1 MIDINELQ
9 RKYFSNIYDVPYDLK
24 KGGKIFIKPV
34 LLKDSELYDWAK
46 QILEIDKNS
55 TGNIEIIQSSYLK
68 FLIDYYFI
76 GVEGSENLLR
86 NLIKLCLG
94 FEYIAFAKDKGKPC
108 IAIYDGCEEG
118 STLTHIINQKEFD
131 DIKTIILFQNNP
143 SYDDRYVNPEVKE
156 MLAEYYKVKYN
167 NMNVPTMEK
176 KKGFVSSKTGKTFK
190 ELNEISYR
198 EFCIIY
204 DELLAQDNYYI
215 YKIVASNFQDTKI
228 NEVLHPLFAKKHD
241 IYEELF
247 TSTSALS
254 NKGIVGAEQLGKMNF
269 ET

>member
-1 MIDINELQ
+1 MANLDIDYLQ
-9 RKYFSNIYDVPYDLK
+9 RKYFSNIEDVPYTLK
-24 KGGKIFIKPV
+24 KGGEIFIKPV
-34 LLKDSELYDWAK
+34 LLKDSETYEWAK

-55 TGNIEIIQSSYLK
+55 TNDIEIIQASYLK
-68 FLIDYYFI
+68 FLIDYYF
-76 GVEGSENLLR
+76 VAYEDATNQLRSLL
-86 NLIKLCLG
+86 NLCLG
-94 FEYIAFAKDKGKPC
+94 FKYIVFTKDKGKPC
-108 IAIYDGCEEG
+108 VAIYDDDE
-118 STLTHIINQKEFD
+118 TLKYVINQKEFD
-131 DIKTIILFQNNP
+131 DIKKIILFQNNP
-143 SYDDRYVNPEVKE
+143 SYDDRYISPDVKE
-156 MLAEYYKVKYN
+156 MLSEYYKVKYN
-167 NMNVPTMEK
+167 NMNIPTMEK

-228 NEVLHPLFAKKHD
+228 NETLHPLFEKKHD

-247 TSTSALS
+247 TSTNALA
-254 NKGIVGAEQLGKMNF
+254 NKGISGAEQLGKMNF

>member
-1 MIDINELQ
+1 MANIDIEELE
-9 RKYFSNIYDVPYDLK
+9 RKYFCNIYDVPYVLK
-24 KGGKIFIKPV
+24 KGGEILIKPV
-34 LLKDSELYDWAK
+34 LLKDSSLYEWAK
-46 QILEIDKNS
+46 QCLEIDKNAS
-55 TGNIEIIQSSYLK
+55 NEIEIIQCSYLK
-68 FLIDYYFI
+68 FLIEYLFPSAPDF
-76 GVEGSENLLR
+76 ENQLR
-86 NLIKLCLG
+86 NLLSLCLG
-94 FEYIAFAKDKGKPC
+94 FDYVAFTKDKGKSC
-108 IAIYDGCEEG
+108 IAVCNEDKELKYV
-118 STLTHIINQKEFD
+118 INSKEFD
-131 DIKTIILFQNNP
+131 DIKKIILHQNNP
-143 SYDDRYVNPEVKE
+143 SYDDRYINPDVKE

-198 EFCIIY
+198 EFAILY

-215 YKIVASNFQDTKI
+215 YKIVASNFQDTTI

-247 TSTSALS
+247 TSTSALQG
-254 NKGIVGAEQLGKMNF
+254 KGISGAEQLNAMNF